1 MRLKSIYLHNA
12 SQTNPFHYCYDITI
26 QSCLCPVGY
35 PINVYHTRCT
45 HYWIFP
51 AYSAISLQ
59 RTPCFSPFRSLFFSF
74 DMWDFIL
81 GGGNFHVRVGDV
93 RDSSGLPAAA
103 VKMGIESLHLLN
115 LEFVLGK

>member
-1 MRLKSIYLHNA
+1 ML
-12 SQTNPFHYCYDITI
+12 ITHAAHI
-26 QSCLCPVGY
+26 
-35 PINVYHTRCT
+35 TRF
-45 HYWIFP
+45 FP

-59 RTPCFSPFRSLFFSF
+59 RIPRFSPFRSLFFSF

-81 GGGNFHVRVGDV
+81 GGGNFHVHVGDV

-115 LEFVLGK
+115 LALVLGK